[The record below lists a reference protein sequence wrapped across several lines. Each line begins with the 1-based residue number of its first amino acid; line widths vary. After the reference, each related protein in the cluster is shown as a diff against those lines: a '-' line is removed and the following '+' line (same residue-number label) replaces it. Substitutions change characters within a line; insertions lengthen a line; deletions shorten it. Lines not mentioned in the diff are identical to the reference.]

1 MKCIHLSDLH
11 LGKRLNGFSMIEDQR
26 HILQQILEIVE
37 EERPD
42 AVLIAGDVYDRPI
55 PSVEAMGLFEE
66 GTALMK
72 QCSQALDKAEQK
84 VAKLIS
90 AADGSPVEEPMEE
103 MEL

>member
-1 MKCIHLSDLH
+1 MA
-11 LGKRLNGFSMIEDQR
+11 RLETIVAG
-26 HILQQILEIVE
+26 LEK
-37 EERPD
+37 
-42 AVLIAGDVYDRPI
+42 GDVPLE
-55 PSVEAMGLFEE
+55 EAMGLFEE